1 MKSKLRIDT
10 SILMLV
16 IGLLCVF
23 ILRTLLARI
32 TNPPRL
38 DDIFIGVAVSGSVVM
53 LIKGYRC
60 LRPPDWIMAAVLGV
74 VVGISM
80 YFATLFSPYPFWWI
94 IRGHAGQAVAR
105 GSYVFLA
112 ALGGLV
118 IMRMGGPVLFR
129 AARGEWRK
137 SGVSIALGLA
147 IGLPLAVLNV
157 FALQMS
163 QGKAIAWQ
171 NPLAAFG
178 DALQPGIVEEVVYRF
193 ALLGLFWLVLRKSL
207 PTQAPWLAGVLVL
220 LVHNYSHFDELFLQ
234 APLAALGMGLVMA
247 VIWGL
252 PLTILALRRDLD
264 SAMAFHWLQD
274 VTRFLS
280 GF

>member
-1 MKSKLRIDT
+1 MKSKLRIDK
-10 SILMLV
+10 SILLLV
-16 IGLLCVF
+16 IGLLFVF

-38 DDIFIGVAVSGSVVM
+38 DDIFIGVVVSGSVVM

-94 IRGHAGQAVAR
+94 IRSHAGQAVVR

-171 NPLAAFG
+171 NPLAALG

-207 PTQAPWLAGVLVL
+207 PKQAPWLAGVLVL
-220 LVHNYSHFDELFLQ
+220 LVHNYVHFDELFLQ
-234 APLAALGMGLVMA
+234 APLAALGMGLIMA

-252 PLTILALRRDLD
+252 PLTVLALRRDLD

-274 VTRFLS
+274 VTRFLT